1 MRFIRYSRICLIC
14 SFLLTISACQFVAEQ
29 PVGEMDEKM
38 PNNEIPLSMVEKS
51 ATINP
56 YLNNSVAVPDPIL
69 ERFRKANEALANG
82 DLDFSEQELRWIIEQ
97 YPDLSGPTLSLAV
110 LHRIADNS
118 EQAEIFFR
126 KTIEKNHQN
135 IYAYN
140 QYGVFL
146 REQGRFT
153 DAEKAYQQALAIWPQ
168 YPDANIN
175 LAILYDLYM
184 GRLESAVKYY
194 AIYRDLLGQP
204 DRKID
209 GWIIDA
215 ERRLASSQR

>member
-1 MRFIRYSRICLIC
+1 MRFIRYSKICFVF
-14 SFLLTISACQFVAEQ
+14 SFFLAITACQFVAEQ
-29 PVGEMDEKM
+29 PAGDMGEKT
-38 PNNEIPLSMVEKS
+38 PNNEIPLGMVEKNL
-51 ATINP
+51 TIIPYFDNP
-56 YLNNSVAVPDPIL
+56 VSVPVAVL
-69 ERFRKANEALANG
+69 ERFTKANEAMVNG
-82 DLDFSEQELRWIIEQ
+82 DLDFAEQELRWMIEQ
-97 YPDLSGPTLSLAV
+97 YPDLSGPTLSLAL
-110 LHRIADNS
+110 LHCISGNS

-126 KTIEKNHQN
+126 KTIEKNSQN

-184 GRLESAVKYY
+184 GRLEPAVKYY
-194 AIYRDLLGQP
+194 GIYRDLLEQP